1 MNYDY
6 GRYQI
11 NSKNLEVNSY
21 MNLFAPIQAAIDQTI
36 VRLKIN
42 DDSFSMIH

>member
-1 MNYDY
+1 MNYAY

-11 NSKNLEVNSY
+11 KSKNLKANSY
-21 MNLFAPIQAAIDQTI
+21 MNLFAPIQAEIDQTI

-42 DDSFSMIH
+42 YD